1 MQVRE
6 VRVQNFKGI
15 AELEWKPSSAFC
27 CLLGSGDVGK
37 TTVLDA
43 IEATLS
49 PRWLTFMEAD
59 FLDCDASNTM
69 QIDVTIGELSADLK
83 SDDRFGLYVRGWT
96 ASNELRDEPIDD
108 DEPVLTVRLT
118 VDATMEPVW
127 ELVSERSDRP
137 RILSN
142 RDRSFFGLVRLSGSD
157 TRHLSW
163 GQGSVLARL
172 TDNTEE
178 TAARLAGAYRTARDS
193 ADFSDIPELIDSANR
208 AEATAKSLGA
218 YVDRGY
224 QPGLELGRSGF
235 SSGSIALHDGG
246 IPLRQA
252 GLGTKRLATLAVQ
265 KSGILEGAILLIDEI
280 EHGLEPHRII
290 GAISQI
296 KRDQK
301 TNADRNKPL
310 GQILMTTH
318 SDVALGEAGAP
329 SLRVLKRDRTTRKMQ
344 VLSPS
349 EPSSLKSALR
359 FAPQALLAKR
369 ILVLEGRTEL
379 GMLLG
384 MKEFWPERH
393 AGVPIEQLG
402 AAIVDGNGSEAP
414 KIALALNQ
422 LGFEVG
428 LLRDADNELTAE
440 QIKALETADISVI
453 EYEEKVHTEQA
464 LFLAADDTL
473 VQALLGFIHAE
484 WSLEAASASI
494 ASKVEGLTELAAR
507 EPFSTWGQQSG
518 PDASTLRMILGE
530 VAHKKKWFKEQRIG
544 REVSTLMWR
553 AILLNEG
560 SDLAQTFGKVE
571 NWVYG

>member
-1 MQVRE
+1 
-6 VRVQNFKGI
+6 
-15 AELEWKPSSAFC
+15 
-27 CLLGSGDVGK
+27 
-37 TTVLDA
+37 
-43 IEATLS
+43 
-49 PRWLTFMEAD
+49 
-59 FLDCDASNTM
+59 
-69 QIDVTIGELSADLK
+69 
-83 SDDRFGLYVRGWT
+83 
-96 ASNELRDEPIDD
+96 
-108 DEPVLTVRLT
+108 
-118 VDATMEPVW
+118 
-127 ELVSERSDRP
+127 
-137 RILSN
+137 
-142 RDRSFFGLVRLSGSD
+142 
-157 TRHLSW
+157 
-163 GQGSVLARL
+163 L
-172 TDNTEE
+172 TDNTDE

-193 ADFSDIPELIDSANR
+193 AEFSDIPELIDSANR

-301 TNADRNKPL
+301 TNADRKKPL

-329 SLRVLKRDRTTRKMQ
+329 SLRVLKRDRTTRKML

-393 AGVPIEQLG
+393 VGVPIEQLG

-428 LLRDADNELTAE
+428 LLRDADNELSAE
-440 QIKALETADISVI
+440 QIKVLEAADISVI

-484 WSLEAASASI
+484 WTLEAASASI

-518 PDASTLRMILGE
+518 LDASTLRMILGE

-553 AILLNEG
+553 AILLNEK
-560 SDLAQTFGKVE
+560 SDLAQTFGRVE